1 MNNWTKTFSVI
12 LVVGGV
18 LMIAVAIVAD
28 WIGLSSPGFSLKQFL
43 LILVGAV
50 MLLIALALGMRKLRR
65 LSLFLNRYGAYLIIG
80 ALVVALCFGYL
91 LGSIHLVGRTQEYL
105 SYGNFLSSLPQITP
119 SDTVINLQL
128 RSFHIAADPEKY
140 DTELDSY
147 CVTSQKQIPAK
158 RAALILVDVWESG
171 ANDGHIERTK
181 KIIPTIYE
189 ILQAARENH
198 MVIIHAPAQSKEDD
212 MVSPLPGEIVL
223 DSFDNIPDDEELDMI
238 LKHYDIQ
245 TLFYVGFATNMCV
258 LDRPYGMKRMYSLG
272 YEVILVRDATTAV
285 EFPDTLDGLW
295 ATELAI
301 RYVEYALGY
310 SCTAYDLIQ
319 GLQD

>member
-18 LMIAVAIVAD
+18 LMIAVAMVAD
-28 WIGLSSPGFSLKQFL
+28 RIGLGSLGFSLKQL
-43 LILVGAV
+43 LLVLVGAA
-50 MLLIALALGMRKLRR
+50 MLLIALALGMRKLHR
-65 LSLFLNRYGAYLIIG
+65 LSLFLNRYGTYLILG
-80 ALVVALCFGYL
+80 SLVVVLCFGYL
-91 LGSIHLVGRTQEYL
+91 LGSMHLVSRTQEYL
-105 SYGNFLSSLPQITP
+105 SYRSFLSSLPQITP

-128 RSFHIAADPEKY
+128 RNYHIAADPEKY

-147 CVTSQKQIPAK
+147 FVTSQKQIPVK

-171 ANDGHIERTK
+171 TNDGHTERAQE
-181 KIIPTIYE
+181 IIPTIYE
-189 ILQAARENH
+189 ALQAARENH
-198 MVIIHAPAQSKEDD
+198 MVIIHAPAQEEEAE
-212 MVSPLPGEIVL
+212 MVSPLTSEIML
-223 DSFDNIPDDEELDMI
+223 DSFNQIPDDEELDMI
-238 LKHYDIQ
+238 LKHYNVR

-258 LDRPYGMKRMYSLG
+258 LDNPYGMKRMHSLG

-285 EFPDTLDGLW
+285 EFHDTLDGMW

-310 SCTAYDLIQ
+310 SCKAHDFIQ
-319 GLQD
+319 GLQS